1 MIGVLSRFRRWKDGF
16 VLQQKIE
23 AIEVRE
29 SQLFETVMQLL
40 RQIEGFVFPREEIR
54 SQQFLAELSA
64 LREDLLEA
72 RKDAKSDLV
81 FKSGFIRDYSSRQL
95 EYFKSTED
103 ELRGII
109 ELLSEGLKTV
119 KTGHS
124 ELHRNM
130 ATHLESL
137 GSISQLDD
145 LRQVREQLTR
155 EIQSVQASL
164 KEAEGRQEEQ
174 METLAGEVSA
184 LRSKLEAAE
193 EEARHDALTGVLN
206 RRALN
211 QVLDSWLAQYRSGG
225 PGFTVVLMD
234 LDEFKQL
241 NDQFGH
247 GVGDRALLAVVE
259 NCRSFIRQGDVLARY
274 GGDEFI
280 YLFPGSSA
288 RNATKIARKICEAL
302 ASTTFTL
309 EDGAAGVQQLQ
320 LSASFGVTECRKGD
334 SFESILERADKA
346 LYKAKRGGRRAVV
359 QG

>member
-1 MIGVLSRFRRWKDGF
+1 MIGLLARFRRWKNAF
-16 VLQQKIE
+16 MLQQKIE
-23 AIEVRE
+23 AMEARE
-29 SQLFETVMQLL
+29 SQLFEAVMQLL
-40 RQIEGFVFPREEIR
+40 RRIEGFVVPREEIR

-64 LREDLLEA
+64 LRADLLEA

-81 FKSGFIRDYSSRQL
+81 CESGFIRDYSSRQL
-95 EYFKSTED
+95 EYFKNTED

-119 KTGHS
+119 KNGHS

-130 ATHLESL
+130 ATHLEKL

-145 LRQVREQLTR
+145 LRQVREQLTQ

-164 KEAEGRQEEQ
+164 KEVENRQEQQ

-184 LRSKLEAAE
+184 LRSKLKAAE

-206 RRALN
+206 RRALD

-234 LDEFKQL
+234 LDKFKQI
-241 NDQFGH
+241 NDEFGH
-247 GVGDRALLAVVE
+247 TVGDRALLAIVE
-259 NCRSFIRQGDVLARY
+259 NCRSLIRQGDVLARY

-280 YLFPGSSA
+280 YLFPGSAA
-288 RNATKIARKICEAL
+288 RNAAKIARKICEAL

-309 EDGAAGVQQLQ
+309 EDETAGVRQLQ
-320 LSASFGVTECRKGD
+320 LSASFGVTECRKKD
-334 SFESILERADKA
+334 SFESILERVDGA
-346 LYKAKRGGRRAVV
+346 LYKAKGGGRRTVV